1 MSETRNEGGDIELP
15 LEKEVEYFETR
26 DKDWD
31 DERNALPVAIPF
43 EEEVERI
50 SPTAMIAMQ
59 TALHDK
65 SLGISLLG
73 KSRRGRPK
81 KSPEPNPATVVTTAI
96 GRLWKILRACHEEKW
111 RRQRES
117 PCYAA
122 IADTPLESLGITTI
136 ELLRRVKSLPKAV
149 GLAVTQIECDAY
161 RRLWVSRGGS
171 HKQGVSWFLLTK
183 SNMRNIVR
191 KWQPCPWG
199 SGNGTCHSKRVLRH
213 YFRFRPTIGERDAG
227 RCSESASKTS

>member
-1 MSETRNEGGDIELP
+1 MSETRNEGGDIEMP

-31 DERNALPVAIPF
+31 DERIALPVEIPF

-50 SPTAMIAMQ
+50 SPTAMIVMQ

-81 KSPEPNPATVVTTAI
+81 KVEPNPATVVTTAI
-96 GRLWKILRACHEEKW
+96 RRLWKILRACRGEMEAATGIAVLRSH
-111 RRQRES
+111 RQ
-117 PCYAA
+117 
-122 IADTPLESLGITTI
+122 TPLESLGITTI
-136 ELLRRVKSLPKAV
+136 ELLRRVKSLPEAV

-161 RRLWVSRGGS
+161 RRLWVSRGS
-171 HKQGVSWFLLTK
+171 THKQGVSWFITK
-183 SNMRNIVR
+183 RADKHVSNWSFAR
-191 KWQPCPWG
+191 
-199 SGNGTCHSKRVLRH
+199 
-213 YFRFRPTIGERDAG
+213 GEVATGHVIR
-227 RCSESASKTS
+227 RES